1 MNTDE
6 FVRDYWQSIDTL
18 DMDKFLSFFAPDCTM
33 GFGSYPLVHGL
44 SGVRDMI
51 APVFAGVAGMR
62 HRRLGLWVHDDA
74 TVARGEVTYTRHDGS
89 TVTIPFMTY
98 FELANGRIRST
109 HVYID
114 IAPLYAGSSGG

>member
-1 MNTDE
+1 
-6 FVRDYWQSIDTL
+6 
-18 DMDKFLSFFAPDCTM
+18 MDKFLSFFAPDCTM

-98 FELANGRIRST
+98 FELADGRIRST

>member
-1 MNTDE
+1 MNVDE

-18 DMDKFLSFFAPDCTM
+18 DMDRFLGYFAPDCTM
-33 GFGSYPLVHGL
+33 GFGSYPLVQGL
-44 SGVRDMI
+44 DGVRGMI

-62 HRRLGLWVHDDA
+62 HQRLGLWVTDDA
-74 TVARGEVTYTRHDGS
+74 TLARGEVTYTRHDQS

-98 FELANGRIRST
+98 FVFAGERIRAT

-114 IAPLYAGSSGG
+114 IAPLFARAGAA